1 MQPMHSLAMNR
12 WFVCS
17 IVQRGKRIDWLVP
30 TEGSLVSIV
39 QYDNIDEKKKATP
52 KHLLKFQ
59 FGYVSADN

>member
-39 QYDNIDEKKKATP
+39 QYDNIDEKKKQHP
-52 KHLLKFQ
+52 
-59 FGYVSADN
+59 NIC